1 MAATETPYRVR
12 SLLQEANEGGG
23 DKAFV
28 HLGSALDIGAFGVG
42 AAFQRKAGE
51 PVVPGHHEAGP
62 GGDRHE
68 ELYVVVQGSATFTV
82 AGDEIDAPQGTAVF
96 VHDPA
101 AMRGAIAT
109 AEDTLVLAVG
119 GPRGAAYR
127 VTPAQAQEGFWDAY
141 RAKDYEAALASTKRA
156 LELFPG
162 NAHLLYNVGCMEAL
176 LGNAD
181 AALTALAESVAQWEP
196 YKEQAQKDDDFA
208 SLREDPRFVE
218 LVGAA

>member
-1 MAATETPYRVR
+1 MAATRTSYRVR
-12 SLLQEANEGGG
+12 SLAEEARESGD

-28 HLGSALDIGAFGVG
+28 HLGRALDIGAFGVG

-51 PVVPGHHEAGP
+51 TIISGHHEAGP

-82 AGDEIDAPQGTAVF
+82 DGEEVDAPQGTAIS

-101 AMRGAIAT
+101 AMRSAVAT
-109 AEDTLVLAVG
+109 SADTLVLAVG

-127 VTPAQAQEGFWDAY
+127 VTPAQAQEAFWDAY
-141 RAKDYEAALASTKRA
+141 REKDWATALAATTRA
-156 LELFPG
+156 LELYPG

-176 LGNAD
+176 LGNDD
-181 AALTALAESVAQWEP
+181 AALAALAESVAQWEP
-196 YKEQAQKDDDFA
+196 YKDQARKDDDFA
-208 SLREDPRFVE
+208 SLREDPRFLE
-218 LVGAA
+218 LVA

>member
-1 MAATETPYRVR
+1 MADTETPYRVR
-12 SLLQEANEGGG
+12 SFLQEAHEGGD

-28 HLGSALDIGAFGVG
+28 HLGRALDIGAFGVG
-42 AAFQRKAGE
+42 AAFQRKPGE
-51 PVVPGHHEAGP
+51 SAIPSHHEAGP

-68 ELYVVVQGSATFTV
+68 ELYVVVQGSARFTV
-82 AGDEIDAPQGTAVF
+82 AGDEIDAPQGTAIF

-101 AMRGAIAT
+101 AMRGAVAI

-141 RAKDYEAALASTKRA
+141 RAQDYEAALASTRHA
-156 LELFPG
+156 LELYPG

-176 LGNAD
+176 LGNDD
-181 AALTALAESVAQWEP
+181 AALAALAESVAQWEP

>member
-1 MAATETPYRVR
+1 MAVTETAYRVR
-12 SLLQEANEGGG
+12 SLPQEAGDSGD

-28 HLGSALDIGAFGVG
+28 HLGRALGIGAFGVG
-42 AAFQRKAGE
+42 AAFQRTAGG
-51 PVVPGHHEAGP
+51 PVIPGHHEAGP

-68 ELYVVVQGSATFTV
+68 ELYIVVQGSARFTV
-82 AGDEIDAPQGTAVF
+82 DGDEIDAPQGTAVF

-101 AMRGAIAT
+101 AMRSAIST

-141 RAKDYEAALASTKRA
+141 RAKDYAAALASTKRA
-156 LELFPG
+156 LELYPG

-176 LGNAD
+176 LGDDD

-196 YKEQAQKDDDFA
+196 YKEQARKDDDFA